1 MILGL
6 IFAIIYGVSP
16 IDVIPDFI
24 PIAGYIDD
32 IVFAFLSIGI
42 GAGVSGD

>member
-24 PIAGYIDD
+24 PVAGYIDD
-32 IVFAFLSIGI
+32 IIFGFLSISL
-42 GAGVSGD
+42 GAGISGE